1 MNVQILRLD
10 KSGFPLSWLSRE
22 DAATLYVRE
31 RVTWVLGEPCIRLRG
46 GMNRQGQQSVLDLA
60 PIIACDGTRGG
71 ERNVP
76 ALCNRLL
83 FRRDGHLCL
92 YCGKPFGDRELTRDH
107 VQPRVMGGDD
117 SWTNVVA
124 ACRRC
129 NQHKGGRTPEQ
140 AGMDLL
146 AIPFT
151 PNRFE
156 WMYLA
161 NRTIRGDQMEYLQA
175 RFSGKRS
182 WLT

>member
-1 MNVQILRLD
+1 
-10 KSGFPLSWLSRE
+10 
-22 DAATLYVRE
+22 
-31 RVTWVLGEPCIRLRG
+31 
-46 GMNRQGQQSVLDLA
+46 
-60 PIIACDGTRGG
+60 
-71 ERNVP
+71 VP

-161 NRTIRGDQMEYLQA
+161 NRTIRGDQMQYLQA